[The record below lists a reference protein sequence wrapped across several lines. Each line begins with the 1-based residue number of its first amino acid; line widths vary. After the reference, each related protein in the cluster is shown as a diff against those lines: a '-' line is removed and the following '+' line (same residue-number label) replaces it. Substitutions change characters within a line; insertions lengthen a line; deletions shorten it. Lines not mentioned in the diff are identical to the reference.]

1 MEIQHLK
8 LSDMYEALAKSCNDF
23 EGQKEGS
30 CFSDN
35 SNLGCPFGTSEE
47 EESVRCKD
55 IRPEHWREVFEGK
68 EDQKPEPLPEFQ
80 FGDKVTVQLGS
91 PTEGIF
97 NMYVDDHGIIRASVL
112 FEGSECCEEVS
123 VADLKAGWDG

>member
-30 CFSDN
+30 CFADN
-35 SNLGCPFGTSEE
+35 SNLGCPFGAEDGET
-47 EESVRCKD
+47 VKCGGILPR
-55 IRPEHWREVFEGK
+55 HWRLVFECGQ
-68 EDQKPEPLPEFQ
+68 EQEPEPLPPFQ
-80 FGDKVTVQLGS
+80 FGDKVTVMFSS
-91 PTEGIF
+91 PTEAIF
-97 NMYVDDHGIIRASVL
+97 NMFVDYHGIIRASVL
-112 FEGSECCEEVS
+112 FEGSECCEEVA

>member
-1 MEIQHLK
+1 MEITHLK
-8 LSDMYEALAKSCNDF
+8 LDDMYIALANGCFAFDGQQ
-23 EGQKEGS
+23 EGQ
-30 CFSDN
+30 CIADALD
-35 SNLGCPFGTSEE
+35 LGCPFGASEE

-55 IRPEHWREVFEGK
+55 IKPEHWREVFEGK

-80 FGDKVTVQLGS
+80 FGDRVTVQLGS

-112 FEGSECCEEVS
+112 FEGSECCEEVA
-123 VADLKAGWDG
+123 VADLKAGWQ